1 MSSRCLLRLL
11 NVLLATSLCLAV
23 PSRRASGKDCT
34 GTIASIDDIDDA
46 VECATVNIESFTVP
60 AGKTFEINLADNSIV
75 NLGGS

>member
-11 NVLLATSLCLAV
+11 NLLFALSVCVAV
-23 PSRRASGKDCT
+23 PNRRASGSDCT
-34 GTIASIDDIDDA
+34 GTIASLDDIDDA
-46 VECATVNIESFTVP
+46 VECTTVNIESFTVP